1 MLNIFGRVRPLKSLP
16 RGGAMPLNG
25 IGEQHQVLSHFV
37 ICLCSVIVMRLKRNA
52 EPMRSFSFSG
62 FNPNGQMAAFTGAA
76 EYPMFAN
83 YGPPQSQYNPYNY
96 DGPQA
101 QGGSSYGP
109 QQVTKDTYGPQQAA
123 QDSYGPQ
130 PSGVAEQRPAVEPT
144 KKQQPYGGDVNGQE
158 SGPKPSGVVPADSKE
173 QINNSAE
180 QADDNS
186 NNIKKQYKG
195 KRLCNN

>member
-1 MLNIFGRVRPLKSLP
+1 
-16 RGGAMPLNG
+16 
-25 IGEQHQVLSHFV
+25 
-37 ICLCSVIVMRLKRNA
+37 MRLKRNA

-83 YGPPQSQYNPYNY
+83 YGPPQSQYNPYDY

-101 QGGSSYGP
+101 QGGSS
-109 QQVTKDTYGPQQAA
+109 YGPQQAA

-144 KKQQPYGGDVNGQE
+144 KKQQPYGGDVNGPV
-158 SGPKPSGVVPADSKE
+158 SGPKPGGVVPADSQE
-173 QINNSAE
+173 QVDNSAE
-180 QADDNS
+180 QAYDIGNK
-186 NNIKKQYKG
+186 NNKNNKKQYKG
-195 KRLCNN
+195 KRL